1 LSVPIRRISA
11 VLWIVL
17 PRVAL
22 PGSPPIDCPVG
33 VSVEVIL
40 VINVN
45 VAAVPIAVAPVV
57 GPCASQ
63 DKSGS
68 KGKTHPGVVSRISI
82 RIIRIGRRSVS
93 IDHLRVV

>member
-1 LSVPIRRISA
+1 M
-11 VLWIVL
+11 LWIVL

-22 PGSPPIDCPVG
+22 PSSPPIDCSVG
-33 VSVEVIL
+33 VSVDVTVEIIL
-40 VINVN
+40 VVNVN
-45 VAAVPIAVAPVV
+45 VAVVPIAIAPVV

-68 KGKTHPGVVSRISI
+68 KGETHPGVVFRISI
-82 RIIRIGRRSVS
+82 RIIRIGRRSGS